1 MEFKYTLTAPAAH
14 IKETVRCLLSTILF
28 HRMLG
33 PALPSRHEILG
44 GRLSYPAIVGAGAL
58 EIEEKVNLADSL
70 VRKALVAAAT
80 AAAKQSGSI
89 TTTNTAATTG
99 APLGS
104 ASGAAPSSLSSLSS
118 PSPSQAAKVVLKV
131 RFLAPPEQPPRAKSW
146 FRQDDGA
153 RCWESWQVTILFTQA
168 PGAATAAAAAT
179 SSRRTSSSRGGSSG
193 SSGDSNSNNTD
204 PNDSGAGAGMG
215 ANAST
220 KALVRDLKAIM
231 LEMLK
236 NASQSYIPAITSP
249 DVSPFP
255 YEISVTTGSGGIN
268 EMSNGGRG
276 GGSGGAL
283 GGNDW
288 GSVIKKI
295 LD

>member
-1 MEFKYTLTAPAAH
+1 
-14 IKETVRCLLSTILF
+14 
-28 HRMLG
+28 MLG

-44 GRLSYPAIVGAGAL
+44 GRLSYPAVVGAGAL

-70 VRKALVAAAT
+70 VRKALGAAAT
-80 AAAKQSGSI
+80 AAAKQSGSNAS
-89 TTTNTAATTG
+89 TSAKPTPQAAL
-99 APLGS
+99 AS
-104 ASGAAPSSLSSLSS
+104 ASGAPASSLSSLLV
-118 PSPSQAAKVVLKV
+118 AKVVLKV

-146 FRQDDGA
+146 FRQGDGA

-168 PGAATAAAAAT
+168 PGTPPAAAATAAAPAAAAAT
-179 SSRRTSSSRGGSSG
+179 SSSRTSSSRGGSG
-193 SSGDSNSNNTD
+193 GNNTNNTNSNDNG
-204 PNDSGAGAGMG
+204 SGGGVSTG
-215 ANAST
+215 ISTSLST
-220 KALVRDLKAIM
+220 KILVHDLKAIM
-231 LEMLK
+231 LDVIK

-255 YEISVTTGSGGIN
+255 YEISVITGSCSNN
-268 EMSNGGRG
+268 ESGSGNGG

>member
-14 IKETVRCLLSTILF
+14 TKETVRCLLSTILF

-44 GRLSYPAIVGAGAL
+44 GRLSYPAVVGAGAL

-80 AAAKQSGSI
+80 AAAKQSGNSAS
-89 TTTNTAATTG
+89 TTSTTG
-99 APLGS
+99 AALVS
-104 ASGAAPSSLSSLSS
+104 ASGAAPSSSSSSSLV
-118 PSPSQAAKVVLKV
+118 AKVVLKV

-146 FRQDDGA
+146 FRQGDGA

-168 PGAATAAAAAT
+168 PGTPPAAAAAALAG
-179 SSRRTSSSRGGSSG
+179 SNRTSSSRGG
-193 SSGDSNSNNTD
+193 NNTNNTN
-204 PNDSGAGAGMG
+204 PSDSGAGGSAGIG
-215 ANAST
+215 ISASAST
-220 KALVRDLKAIM
+220 KTLVHDLKAIM
-231 LEMLK
+231 LEVLK

-255 YEISVTTGSGGIN
+255 YEISVTTGSSGNN
-268 EMSNGGRG
+268 ESNSGSG
-276 GGSGGAL
+276 GGGGGGAL